1 MSKQNREKKMNR
13 LNKAKAAGHGEV
25 AILSIESS
33 CDETA
38 AAVTVNGRRVLSNTI
53 YSQIDLHTIYGG
65 VVPEIASRAH
75 IEKINQVVQ
84 KALDDAGRTLDD
96 IDAVAVTYG
105 PGLVG
110 ALLVGVAFA
119 KAVAYAKKLP
129 LIGVHHIKG
138 HVCANYIE
146 YPELEP
152 PFLCLVASGGH
163 THLVKAVSYT
173 DYEIIGRTRDDA
185 AGEAYDK
192 IARAIGL
199 GYPGGPK
206 VEKAAHD
213 GDPHAFEFPRARI
226 AENPYDFS
234 FSGVKSAV
242 LNTINSLKMKGVE
255 IDEKLQA
262 DIAASF
268 QQDVIDSMRERVLLA
283 LEEFGISSFA
293 MAGGVASNQTLRA
306 ALKEAVEG
314 AGASFFCPSPVLCTD
329 NAAMIGAA
337 GYYEFINGRRDGLDL
352 NAVPGLRL

>member
-1 MSKQNREKKMNR
+1 MNR
-13 LNKAKAAGHGEV
+13 LNKAKAAGRGEV